1 MASRANPTTG
11 RQWPRRAIF
20 VAVLAL
26 AIYGSRA
33 VWLTWMGE
41 YLIDAEE
48 PQPAEIVVVLG
59 GDGHG
64 HRIMKAVELV
74 RAGLAPKILV
84 DGPAGYYGIAE
95 SDLAIPFAVK
105 RGAPP
110 EYFEPFPI
118 TARATFSEA
127 QAVDEELR
135 KRGIRKALVVTSN
148 FHTRRARR
156 MFDQHAS
163 GEIEYHLVSA
173 THPEFSPGDWWRT
186 REGKKI
192 VAFEY
197 LKTLNSWFE

>member
-1 MASRANPTTG
+1 MATRANPAAG

-26 AIYGSRA
+26 AIYASRS

-48 PQPAEIVVVLG
+48 PQSAGIVVVLG
-59 GDGHG
+59 GDGYG

-84 DGPAGYYGIAE
+84 DGPAGYYGVAE

-156 MFDQHAS
+156 MFEQHAS

-173 THPEFSPGDWWRT
+173 THPEFSPGDWWHT

-192 VAFEY
+192 VAYEY
-197 LKTLNSWFE
+197 LKTLYSWFE

>member
-1 MASRANPTTG
+1 MAAHANPAAR

-20 VAVLAL
+20 VAILAL
-26 AIYGSRA
+26 AIYGSRS
-33 VWLTWMGE
+33 VWLMWMGE

-59 GDGHG
+59 GDGYG

-84 DGPAGYYGIAE
+84 DGPVGYYGVAE

-118 TARATFSEA
+118 DARATFSEA
-127 QAVDEELR
+127 RAVDEELR

-156 MFDQHAS
+156 MFARHAS
-163 GEIEYHLVSA
+163 GEIEYRLVSA
-173 THPEFSPGDWWRT
+173 THPEFSPRDWWHT

-192 VAFEY
+192 VAIEY
-197 LKTLNSWFE
+197 LKTLYSWFE

>member
-1 MASRANPTTG
+1 L
-11 RQWPRRAIF
+11 RRAIF
-20 VAVLAL
+20 AALLAL
-26 AIYGSRA
+26 AVYASRGT
-33 VWLTWMGE
+33 WLSWMGE
-41 YLIDAEE
+41 YLVDAEQ
-48 PQPAEIVVVLG
+48 PQPAEIAVVLG
-59 GDGHG
+59 GDGYG

-84 DGPAGYYGIAE
+84 DGPVGYYGVAE

-127 QAVDEELR
+127 QAVDEELQ

-156 MFDQHAS
+156 MFEQHGS
-163 GEIEYHLVSA
+163 GKIEYHFIA
-173 THPEFSPGDWWRT
+173 APHPDFSPGDWWHT